1 VIDPAL
7 LRGLEAEPPLQCVPR
22 REPGNELIIFFFLHH
37 LFIQNMCGITGFWN
51 PQRNNERELRS
62 MLDRM
67 LDVLDHRGPDERG
80 SRLFVESGL
89 ALGHTRLSIIGL
101 NCGHQPI
108 ETDDGDYAVTVNGEL
123 YGYKRIRTQLAC
135 ENLVS
140 NGKSDSA
147 ITLPLYLKHGLA
159 MVEHLRGEFAI
170 VLYDHRE
177 QRLILIRDRFGIKPL
192 YYAVGEQGLVWGSEV
207 KSILEH
213 PDVPAKLCPKAAL
226 HQMMQVM
233 VPGTTA
239 FENVDALQPGHMLI
253 ASLKG
258 GRLEIETKRW
268 WDFTFPDSHETNPDP
283 AEYVQGVQ
291 DRLIDAV
298 ATRLEADV
306 PVGCYLSGG
315 IDSCSIIGLATTLM
329 QSPVKAF
336 TIAFDSDEYDESNI
350 AKLMAD
356 RTGAEQEVLRLT
368 EKELYG
374 PAFER
379 ATWHAE
385 RTFYN
390 TLAVA
395 KWHMSRRVRA
405 CNYKAVIT
413 GEGSDEL
420 FGGYPFFKR
429 DWLGRDGEEGGIF
442 AGAILAEED
451 QNHDAWQDLCGFT
464 PSWLQPWMLV
474 LQRCRPIL
482 SGNLKDLL
490 AQYDPVAEIASA
502 IDPDA
507 VRGRHRLDVSQYTWS
522 KTMLEGQILTWG
534 GDRMDMANSM
544 EARPAF
550 LDHHLA
556 EYATT
561 IPPEVRIRN
570 GVEKWVLR
578 EAMVHVLPRELYERK
593 KFAFMAPPA
602 HTDPVKQAAV
612 QEMIDHWLTRTR
624 VNMLG
629 FFDYDALTRFLD
641 DAWKETDG
649 TIARRNDII
658 MNHALQL
665 HMLHGQY
672 VEGQP
677 LPAVD

>member
-1 VIDPAL
+1 
-7 LRGLEAEPPLQCVPR
+7 
-22 REPGNELIIFFFLHH
+22 
-37 LFIQNMCGITGFWN
+37 MCGIAGFWN
-51 PQRNNERELRS
+51 PSRTNEREIRFA
-62 MLDRM
+62 LDPM

-80 SRLFVESGL
+80 SRLYVPEGL

-101 NCGHQPI
+101 DHGHQPI
-108 ETDDGDYAVTVNGEL
+108 ESQRDGGYALTVNGEL
-123 YGYKRIRTQLAC
+123 YDYKRIRTRLAC
-135 ENLVS
+135 EKLDS
-140 NGKSDSA
+140 SGKSDSA
-147 ITLPLYLKHGLA
+147 IALPLYQRYGLSF
-159 MVEHLRGEFAI
+159 VDHLRGEFAI
-170 VLYDHRE
+170 VLYDAARR
-177 QRLILIRDRFGIKPL
+177 RLILVRDRFGIKPL
-192 YYAVGEQGLVWGSEV
+192 YYATSPAGIAWGSEV
-207 KSILEH
+207 KAILEH
-213 PDVPAKLCPKAAL
+213 PDVTPQLCPRAAL

-233 VPGTTA
+233 VPGSTA
-239 FENVDALQPGHMLI
+239 FAGVQALLPGHMLI
-253 ASLKG
+253 VENHHG
-258 GRLEIETKRW
+258 QLEFNTQRW
-268 WDFTFPDSHETNPDP
+268 WDLEFPDAHDSGDSPQR
-283 AEYVQGVQ
+283 YVQGVQ
-291 DRLIDAV
+291 DRLVDAV

-315 IDSCSIIGLATTLM
+315 IDSCSILGLATTLQ

-336 TIAFDSDEYDESNI
+336 TIAFDSDEYDESHI
-350 AKLMAD
+350 ARLMAE
-356 RTGAEQEVLRLT
+356 RTGAEQELLHLT

-405 CNYKAVIT
+405 CNYKAVVT

-429 DWLGRDGEEGGIF
+429 DWLGRDEEGGVF

-451 QNHDAWQDLCGFT
+451 LQHPAWQELCGFT
-464 PSWLQPWMLV
+464 PSWIQPWMMTLARV
-474 LQRCRPIL
+474 QPLLNSHMQ
-482 SGNLKDLL
+482 DLL
-490 AQYDPVAEIASA
+490 SQYDPVAEVAGA
-502 IDPDA
+502 LDA
-507 VRGRHRLDVSQYTWS
+507 KQITGRHRLDISQYTWS

-550 LDHHLA
+550 LDHHVA
-556 EYATT
+556 EYATH
-561 IPPEVRIRN
+561 IPPDVRIRN

-578 EAMVHVLPRELYERK
+578 EAMVNVLPRELYERK

-602 HTDPVKQAAV
+602 HTDPVKRQAV
-612 QEMIDHWLTRTR
+612 QEMIDHWLTERR
-624 VNMLG
+624 VLDVG
-629 FFDYDALTRFLD
+629 FFDYQRLRDFIQQ
-641 DAWKETDG
+641 AWQETDG
-649 TIARRNDII
+649 TLARRNDII
-658 MNHALQL
+658 INHTLQL

-672 VEGQP
+672 VEGIP

>member
-1 VIDPAL
+1 
-7 LRGLEAEPPLQCVPR
+7 
-22 REPGNELIIFFFLHH
+22 
-37 LFIQNMCGITGFWN
+37 MCGITGFWN
-51 PQRNNERELRS
+51 PSRTNEREIRFA
-62 MLDRM
+62 LDQM

-80 SRLFVESGL
+80 SRIYQEQGV

-101 NCGHQPI
+101 GSGHQPI
-108 ETDDGDYAVTVNGEL
+108 ESADGDYAVTVNGEL
-123 YGYKRIRTQLAC
+123 YNYKRIRTELAC
-135 ENLVS
+135 QAMECS
-140 NGKSDSA
+140 GKSDSA
-147 ITLPLYLKHGLA
+147 ITLPLYLRDGLSF
-159 MVEHLRGEFAI
+159 VEKLRGEFAI
-170 VLYDHRE
+170 VLYDH
-177 QRLILIRDRFGIKPL
+177 QKKRLVLIRDRFGIKPL
-192 YYAVGEQGLVWGSEV
+192 YYAVQNGGIVWGSEV
-207 KSILEH
+207 KSILRH
-213 PDVPAKLCPKAAL
+213 PDVTAKLCPKAAL

-233 VPGTTA
+233 VPGSTS
-239 FENVDALQPGHMLI
+239 FEGVQALQPGHMLV
-253 ASLKG
+253 AELSG
-258 GRLEIETKRW
+258 GKLDVSTHRW
-268 WDFTFPDSHETNPDP
+268 WDFVFPENHEKNPDP
-283 AEYVQGVQ
+283 EEYVQGVQ

-315 IDSCSIIGLATTLM
+315 IDSCSILGLATTLQ
-329 QSPVKAF
+329 QSPIKAF
-336 TIAFDSDEYDESNI
+336 TIAFDSDEYDESSI
-350 AKLMAD
+350 AKLMAE
-356 RTGAEQEVLRLT
+356 RTDAEQELLLLT

-429 DWLGRDGEEGGIF
+429 DWLGPDKESGIF
-442 AGAILAEED
+442 SGAILAEQEMKH
-451 QNHDAWQDLCGFT
+451 QAWEDLCGFT
-464 PSWLQPWMLV
+464 PSWMQPWMLV
-474 LQRCRPIL
+474 LERIRPLL
-482 SGNLKDLL
+482 SDSMLDLL
-490 AQYDPVAEIASA
+490 NEYDPVAAVAEA
-502 IDPDA
+502 IDPA
-507 VRGRHRLDVSQYTWS
+507 QVRGRHRLDISQYTWS

-561 IPPEVRIRN
+561 IPPEVRIRG

-578 EAMVHVLPRELYERK
+578 EAMVNVLPRELYERK

-602 HTDPVKQAAV
+602 HTDPVKRNAV
-612 QEMIDHWLTRTR
+612 QEMLDHWLTPGRI
-624 VNMLG
+624 NELG
-629 FFDYDALTRFLD
+629 FIDAEKFSPFVES
-641 DAWKETDG
+641 AWNETDG
-649 TIARRNDII
+649 ILARRNDIV
-658 MNHALQL
+658 MNHFLQL
-665 HMLHGQY
+665 HMLQGQY
-672 VEGQP
+672 VEGRS
-677 LPAVD
+677 LPTVD

>member
-1 VIDPAL
+1 
-7 LRGLEAEPPLQCVPR
+7 
-22 REPGNELIIFFFLHH
+22 
-37 LFIQNMCGITGFWN
+37 MCGITGFWN
-51 PQRNNERELRS
+51 PSRTNERDMRFA
-62 MLDRM
+62 LDPM

-80 SRLFVESGL
+80 SRFFAEQGV

-101 NCGHQPI
+101 DCGHQPI

-123 YGYKRIRTQLAC
+123 YGYKTIRAQLAC
-135 ENLVS
+135 QKYLS

-147 ITLPLYLKHGLA
+147 IALPLYLRDGIGF
-159 MVEHLRGEFAI
+159 VEQLRGEFAI
-170 VLYDHRE
+170 VLFDRRE
-177 QRLILIRDRFGIKPL
+177 QRLILIRDRFGVKPL
-192 YYAVGEQGLVWGSEV
+192 YFHASDSGLVWGSEV
-207 KSILEH
+207 KAILKH
-213 PDVPAKLCPKAAL
+213 PDVKPRLCPKAAV

-233 VPGTTA
+233 VPGSTA
-239 FENVDALQPGHMLI
+239 FENVHAIQPGHMLI
-253 ASLKG
+253 ANLRG
-258 GRLEIETKRW
+258 DRLDIQTKRW
-268 WDFTFPDSHETNPDP
+268 WDLEFPDSHESGVDP

-315 IDSCSIIGLATTLM
+315 IDSCSILGLATNLQ
-329 QSPVKAF
+329 QSPIKAF
-336 TIAFDSDEYDESNI
+336 TIAFDSDAYDESDI
-350 AKLMAD
+350 AGRMAES
-356 RTGAEQEVLRLT
+356 TGAEQELLRLT

-429 DWLGRDGEEGGIF
+429 DWLGPDDAGGIF
-442 AGAILAEED
+442 AGAILAEQE
-451 QNHDAWQDLCGFT
+451 QSHPAWQDLCGFT
-464 PSWLQPWMLV
+464 PSWIQPWMMV
-474 LQRCRPIL
+474 LERVKP
-482 SGNLKDLL
+482 LL
-490 AQYDPVAEIASA
+490 HSSVIDMLEAYDPVAEVADA
-502 IDPDA
+502 IDPA
-507 VRGRHRLDVSQYTWS
+507 MVRGRHRLDISQYTWS

-556 EYATT
+556 DYAVT
-561 IPPEVRIRN
+561 IPPDVRIRD

-578 EAMVHVLPRELYERK
+578 EAMVNVLPRELYERK

-602 HTDPVKQAAV
+602 HTDPVKRAAV
-612 QEMIDHWLTRTR
+612 QEMIDHWLTRDR
-624 VNMLG
+624 IAAVGL
-629 FFDYDALTRFLD
+629 FDQDRLTKFLAN
-641 DAWKETDG
+641 AWNETDG
-649 TIARRNDII
+649 TLARRNDILI
-658 MNHALQL
+658 NHTLQI

-672 VEGQP
+672 IEGLP

>member
-1 VIDPAL
+1 
-7 LRGLEAEPPLQCVPR
+7 
-22 REPGNELIIFFFLHH
+22 
-37 LFIQNMCGITGFWN
+37 MCGITGFWN
-51 PQRNNERELRS
+51 PAKTSERELRFT
-62 MLDRM
+62 LDAM

-80 SRLFVESGL
+80 SRLFVDQGL

-101 NCGHQPI
+101 DHGHQPI
-108 ETDDGDYAVTVNGEL
+108 ESADGRLVVTVNGEL

-135 ENLVS
+135 HQLTTER
-140 NGKSDSA
+140 KSDSA
-147 ITLPLYLKHGLA
+147 ITLPMYQRDDLDFVHD
-159 MVEHLRGEFAI
+159 LRGEFAI
-170 VLYDHRE
+170 VLYDHARK
-177 QRLILIRDRFGIKPL
+177 RLVLIRDRFGIKPL
-192 YYAVGEQGLVWGSEV
+192 YYAINDQGIVWGSEV
-207 KSILEH
+207 KSILKH
-213 PDVPAKLCPKAAL
+213 PSVEPQLCPRAAL
-226 HQMMQVM
+226 HQLMQVM

-239 FENVDALQPGHMLI
+239 FLGVRALLPGHMLI
-253 ASLKG
+253 VELRDGSLH
-258 GRLEIETKRW
+258 TTSKRY
-268 WDFTFPDSHETNPDP
+268 WDFLFPESHDQNPDP
-283 AEYVQGVQ
+283 DEYVRGVEE
-291 DRLIDAV
+291 RLVDAV
-298 ATRLEADV
+298 ATRLEAAV

-315 IDSCSIIGLATTLM
+315 IDSCSILGLATTLQ

-350 AKLMAD
+350 AALMAK
-356 RTGAEQEVLRLT
+356 RTGAEQELLQLT

-405 CNYKAVIT
+405 CNYKAVVT

-420 FGGYPFFKR
+420 FGGYPFFRR
-429 DWLGRDGEEGGIF
+429 DWHGRDDEGGIF

-451 QNHDAWQDLCGFT
+451 LRHPAWEDLCGFT
-464 PSWLQPWMLV
+464 PSWIQPWMLTLEHVKPV
-474 LQRCRPIL
+474 LSAELR
-482 SGNLKDLL
+482 DLL
-490 AQYDPVAEIASA
+490 QQYDPVAEVAAA
-502 IDPDA
+502 IDPDQI
-507 VRGRHRLDVSQYTWS
+507 RGRHRLDISQYTWS

-556 EYATT
+556 EYAVT
-561 IPPEVRIRN
+561 IPPEIRIRD

-578 EAMVHVLPRELYERK
+578 EAMVNVLPRELYERK

-602 HTDPVKQAAV
+602 HTDPVKRAAV
-612 QEMIDHWLTRTR
+612 QEMIDHWLTADR
-624 VNMLG
+624 VGQLG
-629 FFDYDALTRFLD
+629 FLDPQAILQFVD
-641 DAWKETDG
+641 DAWRETGG
-649 TIARRNDII
+649 TRARRNDIVI
-658 MNHALQL
+658 NHALQL

-672 VEGQP
+672 AEGVP
-677 LPAVD
+677 LPVVD

>member
-1 VIDPAL
+1 
-7 LRGLEAEPPLQCVPR
+7 
-22 REPGNELIIFFFLHH
+22 
-37 LFIQNMCGITGFWN
+37 MCGIAGFWN
-51 PQRNNERELRS
+51 PKRTNERDLRS
-62 MLDRM
+62 VLDPM

-80 SRLFVESGL
+80 SHISVDRGL
-89 ALGHTRLSIIGL
+89 AIGHTRLSIVGL
-101 NCGHQPI
+101 DCGHQPI
-108 ETDDGDYAVTVNGEL
+108 ASSDRAIVGTVNGEL
-123 YGYKRIRTQLAC
+123 YGYKKIRASLAC
-135 ENLVS
+135 ES
-140 NGKSDSA
+140 RSCDGKSDSA
-147 ITLPLYLKHGLA
+147 IAIPLYEKYGLDF
-159 MVEHLRGEFAI
+159 VHHLRGEFAV
-170 VLYDHRE
+170 VLFDGKRN
-177 QRLILIRDRFGIKPL
+177 RLILVRDRFGIKPL
-192 YYAVGEQGLVWGSEV
+192 YFAINSDGVVWGSEV
-207 KSILEH
+207 KAILRH
-213 PDVPAKLCPKAAL
+213 PDHPPRLCPKAAI

-233 VPGTTA
+233 VPGSTA
-239 FENVDALQPGHMLI
+239 FQGVQALLPGHMMVI
-253 ASLKG
+253 D
-258 GRLEIETKRW
+258 LEQNRFESKTHRY
-268 WDFTFPDSHETNPDP
+268 WDLNFPVQHETNVDP

-298 ATRLEADV
+298 AARLEADV

-315 IDSCSIIGLATTLM
+315 IDSCSILGLATHLQ

-350 AKLMAD
+350 AALMAK
-356 RTGAEQEVLRLT
+356 RTGAEQELLRLT

-420 FGGYPFFKR
+420 FGGYAFFRR
-429 DWLGRDGEEGGIF
+429 DYLGKEDRDQILS
-442 AGAILAEED
+442 GATLSEKELS
-451 QNHDAWQDLCGFT
+451 HPAWEDLCGYT
-464 PSWLQPWMLV
+464 PSWIQPWMMTLERV
-474 LQRCRPIL
+474 KPLL
-482 SGNLKDLL
+482 SQNMRDLL
-490 AQYDPVAEIASA
+490 QEYDPVAAVANA
-502 IDPDA
+502 IDPEQ
-507 VRGRHRLDVSQYTWS
+507 VRGRNRLDISQYTWS

-550 LDHHLA
+550 LDHHVA
-556 EYATT
+556 EYAVQ
-561 IPPEVRIRN
+561 IPPDVRIRD
-570 GVEKWVLR
+570 GVEKWVVR
-578 EAMVHVLPRELYERK
+578 EAMVDILPRELYERE

-602 HTDPVKQAAV
+602 HTDPVKRQAV
-612 QEMIDHWLTRTR
+612 QEMLDHWLTDQR
-624 VNMLG
+624 LA
-629 FFDYDALTRFLD
+629 DAGLLEQQSIRDFVS
-641 DAWKETDG
+641 DAWQETDS

-658 MNHALQL
+658 INHALQL

-672 VEGQP
+672 VEDLP

>member
-1 VIDPAL
+1 
-7 LRGLEAEPPLQCVPR
+7 
-22 REPGNELIIFFFLHH
+22 
-37 LFIQNMCGITGFWN
+37 MCGIAGFWN
-51 PQRNNERELRS
+51 PARTNERELRS
-62 MLDRM
+62 LLDPM
-67 LDVLDHRGPDERG
+67 LDVLDHRGPDDRG
-80 SRLFVESGL
+80 SRFYVEQGL
-89 ALGHTRLSIIGL
+89 ALGHTRLSIVGL
-101 NCGHQPI
+101 DHGHQPL
-108 ETDDGDYAVTVNGEL
+108 ETEDGDYACTVNGEL
-123 YGYKRIRTQLAC
+123 YGYKRIRTELAC
-135 ENLVS
+135 QRRKTY
-140 NGKSDSA
+140 GKSDSA
-147 ITLPLYLKHGLA
+147 IALPLYVRDGLQF
-159 MVEHLRGEFAI
+159 VEHLRGEFAI
-170 VLYDHRE
+170 VLYDHRRR
-177 QRLILIRDRFGIKPL
+177 RLVLIRDRFGIKPL
-192 YYAVGEQGLVWGSEV
+192 YFAMSSVGIAWGSEV
-207 KSILEH
+207 KSILQH
-213 PDVPAKLCPKAAL
+213 PSITPQLCPHAAL

-239 FENVDALQPGHMLI
+239 FAGVEALRPGHMLI
-253 ASLKG
+253 VEERD
-258 GRLEIETKRW
+258 GRLESNCQRW
-268 WDFTFPDSHETNPDP
+268 WDLEFPDSHDMQADP

-315 IDSCSIIGLATTLM
+315 IDSCSILGLATTLQ

-336 TIAFDSDEYDESNI
+336 TIAFDSDEYDESQI
-350 AKLMAD
+350 ARLMAQ
-356 RTGAEQEVLRLT
+356 RTGAEQELLRLT

-395 KWHMSRRVRA
+395 KWHMSRRVRE
-405 CNYKAVIT
+405 CNYKAVVT

-429 DWLGRDGEEGGIF
+429 DWLGREDEGGVF

-451 QNHDAWQDLCGFT
+451 LEHTAWQDLCGFT
-464 PSWLQPWMLV
+464 PSWIQPWMLT
-474 LQRCRPIL
+474 LQRVLPLL
-482 SGNLKDLL
+482 SNELREKL
-490 AQYDPVAEIASA
+490 ADYDPVAAVADA
-502 IDPDA
+502 IDADQI
-507 VRGRHRLDVSQYTWS
+507 RGRHRLDISQYTWS

-550 LDHHLA
+550 LDHHVA
-556 EYATT
+556 EYATR
-561 IPPEVRIRN
+561 IPPNIRIRD

-602 HTDPVKQAAV
+602 HTDPVKRAAV
-612 QEMIDHWLTRTR
+612 EEMISHWLTPER
-624 VNMLG
+624 VH
-629 FFDYDALTRFLD
+629 DAGLFEHHQLQQFLNA
-641 DAWKETDG
+641 AWRETDG
-649 TIARRNDII
+649 TLARRNDIVI
-658 MNHALQL
+658 NHALQL

-672 VEGQP
+672 VRGES

>member
-1 VIDPAL
+1 
-7 LRGLEAEPPLQCVPR
+7 
-22 REPGNELIIFFFLHH
+22 
-37 LFIQNMCGITGFWN
+37 MCGITGFWN
-51 PQRNNERELRS
+51 PHRTNERDLRFT
-62 MLDRM
+62 LDGM
-67 LDVLDHRGPDERG
+67 LDVLDHRGPDDRG
-80 SRLFVESGL
+80 SRFYADKGL
-89 ALGHTRLSIIGL
+89 ALGHTRLSIVGL
-101 NCGHQPI
+101 DHGHQPI
-108 ETDDGDYAVTVNGEL
+108 ASKAGDYAVTVNGEL

-135 ENLVS
+135 ESLECD
-140 NGKSDSA
+140 GKSDSA
-147 ITLPLYLKHGLA
+147 ISLPLYLKHGLKF
-159 MVEHLRGEFAI
+159 VDHLRGEFAI
-170 VLYDHRE
+170 VLYDQKE
-177 QRLILIRDRFGIKPL
+177 NRLILVRDRFGVKPL
-192 YYAVGEQGLVWGSEV
+192 YYAVNERGVVWGSEV
-207 KSILEH
+207 KSILKH
-213 PDVPAKLCPKAAL
+213 PDVPVKLCPQAAV

-233 VPGTTA
+233 VPGSTA
-239 FENVDALQPGHMLI
+239 FEGVQALQPGHMLI
-253 ASLKG
+253 VQMQS
-258 GRLEIETKRW
+258 GRLETRTQRW
-268 WDFTFPDSHETNPDP
+268 WDFTFPTSHESHPDP

-315 IDSCSIIGLATTLM
+315 IDSCSILGLATTLQ
-329 QSPVKAF
+329 QSPIKAF
-336 TIAFDSDEYDESNI
+336 TIAFDSDAYDESSI
-350 AKLMAD
+350 AKRMAE
-356 RTGAEQEVLRLT
+356 RTGAEQELLRLT

-429 DWLGRDGEEGGIF
+429 DWLGREGEGGIF

-451 QNHDAWQDLCGFT
+451 LHHDAWQDLCGFT
-464 PSWLQPWMLV
+464 PSWMQPWMLV
-474 LQRCRPIL
+474 LDRVKPLWSDSIRDMLQT
-482 SGNLKDLL
+482 
-490 AQYDPVAEIASA
+490 YDPVAEVAAA
-502 IDPDA
+502 IDSEQ
-507 VRGRHRLDVSQYTWS
+507 VRGRHALDVSQYTWS

-561 IPPEVRIRN
+561 IPPEIRIRN

-578 EAMVHVLPRELYERK
+578 EAMVNVLPRELYERE

-602 HTDPVKQAAV
+602 HTDPVKRNAV
-612 QEMIDHWLTRTR
+612 QEMIDHWITPER
-624 VNMLG
+624 VQAVGLFNYESVTK
-629 FFDYDALTRFLD
+629 FIA
-641 DAWKETDG
+641 DAWQEQDT
-649 TIARRNDII
+649 TLARRNDII
-658 MNHALQL
+658 INHTLQL

-672 VEGQP
+672 VEEMP

>member
-1 VIDPAL
+1 
-7 LRGLEAEPPLQCVPR
+7 
-22 REPGNELIIFFFLHH
+22 
-37 LFIQNMCGITGFWN
+37 MCGITGFWN
-51 PQRNNERELRS
+51 PSRTNERELRFT
-62 MLDRM
+62 LDSM
-67 LDVLDHRGPDERG
+67 LDVLDHRGPDDRG
-80 SRLFVESGL
+80 SRFYVDTGV
-89 ALGHTRLSIIGL
+89 ALGHTRLSIVGL
-101 NCGHQPI
+101 DHGHQPI
-108 ETDDGDYAVTVNGEL
+108 ESKEGDYAVTVNGEL

-135 ENLVS
+135 QQLDTS
-140 NGKSDSA
+140 GKSDSA
-147 ITLPLYLKHGLA
+147 IALPLYLRDGLSF
-159 MVEHLRGEFAI
+159 VHRLRGEFAI
-170 VLYDHRE
+170 VLYDDRKK
-177 QRLILIRDRFGIKPL
+177 QLILIRDRFGIKPL
-192 YYAVGEQGLVWGSEV
+192 YYSANDNGIVYGSEV
-207 KSILEH
+207 KSILQH
-213 PDVPAKLCPKAAL
+213 PDIEPKLCPKAAL

-233 VPGTTA
+233 VPGSTA
-239 FENVDALQPGHMLI
+239 FEGVYALKPGHMLI
-253 ASLKG
+253 ASLRN
-258 GRLEIETKRW
+258 GRIETETQRW
-268 WDFTFPDSHETNPDP
+268 WDFTFPTSHDPNPDP

-315 IDSCSIIGLATTLM
+315 IDSCSILGLATTLQ

-336 TIAFDSDEYDESNI
+336 TIAFDNAEYDESHI
-350 AKLMAD
+350 AKLMAE
-356 RTGAEQEVLRLT
+356 RTGAEQELLLLT

-429 DWLGRDGEEGGIF
+429 DWLGREGEGGLF
-442 AGAILAEED
+442 AGAILSEED
-451 QNHDAWQDLCGFT
+451 LQHPAWQDLCGFT
-464 PSWLQPWMLV
+464 PSWIQPWMMTLERV
-474 LQRCRPIL
+474 RPLL
-482 SGNLKDLL
+482 SAEMQDLL
-490 AQYDPVAEIASA
+490 RDYDPVAEVAAA
-502 IDPDA
+502 IDPDQ
-507 VRGRHRLDVSQYTWS
+507 VRGRHRLDISQYTWS

-556 EYATT
+556 EYAVT
-561 IPPEVRIRN
+561 IPPEVRIRD

-578 EAMVHVLPRELYERK
+578 EAMVNVLPRELYERE

-602 HTDPVKQAAV
+602 HTDPVKRNAV
-612 QEMIDHWLTRTR
+612 QEMVDHWLTETR
-624 VNMLG
+624 VQEVG
-629 FFDYDALTRFLD
+629 FFDREVLTKFID
-641 DAWKETDG
+641 DAWEETDG
-649 TIARRNDII
+649 TVARRNDIVI
-658 MNHALQL
+658 NHTLQL

-672 VEGQP
+672 VEDLP

>member
-1 VIDPAL
+1 
-7 LRGLEAEPPLQCVPR
+7 
-22 REPGNELIIFFFLHH
+22 
-37 LFIQNMCGITGFWN
+37 MCGITGFWK
-51 PQRNNERELRS
+51 PSQTNERQMRFA
-62 MLDRM
+62 LDQM

-80 SRLFVESGL
+80 SKLIPEQGL
-89 ALGHTRLSIIGL
+89 AMGHTRLSIIGL
-101 NCGHQPI
+101 DHGHQPI
-108 ETDDGDYAVTVNGEL
+108 ETTDGDYAVTVNGEL
-123 YGYKRIRTQLAC
+123 YGYKRFRAQLAC
-135 ENLVS
+135 ES
-140 NGKSDSA
+140 MQCSGKSDSS
-147 ITLPLYLKHGLA
+147 ITLPLYLKHGLSF
-159 MVEHLRGEFAI
+159 VDQLRGEFAV

-177 QRLILIRDRFGIKPL
+177 KQLVLVRDRFGIKPL
-192 YYAVGEQGLVWGSEV
+192 YYALDDSGIIWGSEV
-207 KSILEH
+207 KSILRH
-213 PDVPAKLCPKAAL
+213 HDITPKLCPKAAL

-233 VPGTTA
+233 VPGSTS
-239 FENVDALQPGHMLI
+239 FEGVSALKPGHMLVV
-253 ASLKG
+253 KQVN
-258 GRLEIETKRW
+258 GRLQAETKRW
-268 WDFTFPDSHETNPDP
+268 WDLEFPTSHDPNPDP

-315 IDSCSIIGLATTLM
+315 IDSCSILGLATALQ

-350 AKLMAD
+350 AKLMAE
-356 RTGAEQEVLRLT
+356 RTGAEQELLRLT

-405 CNYKAVIT
+405 CNYKAVVT

-429 DWLGRDGEEGGIF
+429 DWLGRDDEGGIF

-451 QNHDAWQDLCGFT
+451 LKHPDWQDICGFT
-464 PSWLQPWMLV
+464 PSWIQPWMLT
-474 LQRCRPIL
+474 
-482 SGNLKDLL
+482 LKRVTPLLTEQMRDLL
-490 AQYDPVAEIASA
+490 RDYDPVAAVANA
-502 IDPDA
+502 IDPDQ

-550 LDHHLA
+550 LDHHVA
-556 EYATT
+556 EYAVT
-561 IPPEVRIRN
+561 IPPEVRIRD
-570 GVEKWVLR
+570 GIEKWVLR
-578 EAMVHVLPRELYERK
+578 EAMVNVLPRELYERK

-602 HTDPVKQAAV
+602 HTDPVKRNAV
-612 QEMIDHWLTRTR
+612 QEMIDHWLTPER
-624 VNMLG
+624 MGQLG
-629 FFDYDALTRFLD
+629 IIDHDKFSSFVE
-641 DAWKETDG
+641 DAWQETDG
-649 TIARRNDII
+649 TIARRNDIV
-658 MNHALQL
+658 MNHTLQL
-665 HMLHGQY
+665 HMLQGQY
-672 VEGQP
+672 VEGMP
-677 LPAVD
+677 LPTVD

>member
-1 VIDPAL
+1 
-7 LRGLEAEPPLQCVPR
+7 
-22 REPGNELIIFFFLHH
+22 
-37 LFIQNMCGITGFWN
+37 MCGITGFWN
-51 PQRNNERELRS
+51 PHQTNEREIRFK
-62 MLDRM
+62 LDRM

-80 SRLFVESGL
+80 SRLYQNEGL

-101 NCGHQPI
+101 DCGHQPI
-108 ETDDGDYAVTVNGEL
+108 ESKDGDYAVTVNGEL

-135 ENLVS
+135 RSLDCS
-140 NGKSDSA
+140 GKSDSA
-147 ITLPLYLKHGLA
+147 ITLPMYLEDGPA
-159 MVEHLRGEFAI
+159 FVEKLRGEFAI
-170 VLYDHRE
+170 VLYDNARK
-177 QRLILIRDRFGIKPL
+177 RLLLIRDRFGIKPL
-192 YYAVGEQGLVWGSEV
+192 YYATNENGIVWGSEV
-207 KSILEH
+207 KSILQH
-213 PDVPAKLCPKAAL
+213 PDVHRKLCPKAAI

-233 VPGTTA
+233 VPGSTS
-239 FENVDALQPGHMLI
+239 FEGVNALQPGHMLVVE
-253 ASLKG
+253 KTNG
-258 GRLEIETKRW
+258 GLTYQTHRW
-268 WDFTFPDSHETNPDP
+268 WDFVFPDSHETGADP
-283 AEYVQGVQ
+283 EPYVQGVQ

-315 IDSCSIIGLATTLM
+315 IDSCSILGLATTLQ

-350 AKLMAD
+350 AALMAK
-356 RTGAEQEVLRLT
+356 RTGAEQELLRLT

-429 DWLGRDGEEGGIF
+429 DWLGPDNEAGIF
-442 AGAILAEED
+442 AGAILAESE
-451 QNHDAWQDLCGFT
+451 QTHPAWQDLCGFT
-464 PSWLQPWMLV
+464 PSWIQPWMLV
-474 LQRCRPIL
+474 LERVKPLL
-482 SGNLKDLL
+482 SGELADLL
-490 AQYDPVAEIASA
+490 ATYDPIEAVAAA
-502 IDPDA
+502 IDPA
-507 VRGRHRLDVSQYTWS
+507 QVRGRHRLDISQYTWS

-550 LDHHLA
+550 LDHHVA

-561 IPPEVRIRN
+561 IPPDIRIRN
-570 GVEKWVLR
+570 GIEKWVLR
-578 EAMVHVLPRELYERK
+578 EAMVNVLPRELYERK

-602 HTDPVKQAAV
+602 HTDPVKRAAV
-612 QEMIDHWLTRTR
+612 QEMIDHWLTADR
-624 VNMLG
+624 VR
-629 FFDYDALTRFLD
+629 DAGLLD
-641 DAWKETDG
+641 QKSLSTFIDQAWNETDG
-649 TIARRNDII
+649 TLARRNDII

>member
-1 VIDPAL
+1 
-7 LRGLEAEPPLQCVPR
+7 
-22 REPGNELIIFFFLHH
+22 
-37 LFIQNMCGITGFWN
+37 MCGITGFWN
-51 PQRNNERELRS
+51 PSRTNERDLRFA
-62 MLDRM
+62 LDPM

-80 SRLFVESGL
+80 SRFFRELGV

-101 NCGHQPI
+101 DCGHQPI

-123 YGYKRIRTQLAC
+123 YGYKKIRTELAC
-135 ENLVS
+135 EQYTC

-159 MVEHLRGEFAI
+159 FVEKLRGEFAV
-170 VLYDHRE
+170 VLFDQRE
-177 QRLILIRDRFGIKPL
+177 QRLILIRDRFGVKPL
-192 YYAVGEQGLVWGSEV
+192 YYHVGDSGLVWGSEV
-207 KSILEH
+207 KSILKH
-213 PDVPAKLCPKAAL
+213 PDVTPRLCPKAAV

-233 VPGTTA
+233 VPGSTS
-239 FENVDALQPGHMLI
+239 FEGVEALKPGHMLI
-253 ASLKG
+253 ANLRG
-258 GRLEIETKRW
+258 DRLEVETKRW
-268 WDFTFPDSHETNPDP
+268 WDFEFPDSHEEGVDP
-283 AEYVQGVQ
+283 TEYVQGVQ
-291 DRLIDAV
+291 ERLIDAV

-315 IDSCSIIGLATTLM
+315 IDSCSILGLATNLQ
-329 QSPVKAF
+329 QSPIKAF

-350 AKLMAD
+350 ARRMAES
-356 RTGAEQEVLRLT
+356 TGAEQELLRLT

-420 FGGYPFFKR
+420 FGGYPFFQR
-429 DWLGRDGEEGGIF
+429 DWLGRDSEGGIF

-451 QNHDAWQDLCGFT
+451 QTHNAWQDLCGFT
-464 PSWLQPWMLV
+464 PSWIQPWMMV
-474 LQRCRPIL
+474 LERVKPLFSSSVQ
-482 SGNLKDLL
+482 DLL
-490 AQYDPVAEIASA
+490 ADYDPVAEVAGA
-502 IDPDA
+502 IDPDM
-507 VRGRHRLDVSQYTWS
+507 VRGRHRLDISQYTWS

-550 LDHHLA
+550 LDHHVA

-561 IPPEVRIRN
+561 IPPDVRIRD

-578 EAMVHVLPRELYERK
+578 EAMVNVLPRELYERK

-602 HTDPVKQAAV
+602 HTDPVKKAAV
-612 QEMIDHWLTRTR
+612 QEMINHWLTPER
-624 VNMLG
+624 VAAVGL
-629 FFDYDALTRFLD
+629 FDYGRLSQFLT
-641 DAWKETDG
+641 DAWNETDG
-649 TIARRNDII
+649 TLARRNDIV

-672 VEGQP
+672 VEGLP

>member
-1 VIDPAL
+1 
-7 LRGLEAEPPLQCVPR
+7 
-22 REPGNELIIFFFLHH
+22 
-37 LFIQNMCGITGFWN
+37 MCGIAGFWN
-51 PQRNNERELRS
+51 PSRINERELRFA
-62 MLDRM
+62 LDPM
-67 LDVLDHRGPDERG
+67 LDVLDHRGPDDRG
-80 SRLFVESGL
+80 SRFYVEQGL

-101 NCGHQPI
+101 DHGHQPI
-108 ETDDGDYAVTVNGEL
+108 ETSDGDYAVTVNGEL
-123 YGYKRIRTQLAC
+123 YDYKRIRTQLAC
-135 ENLVS
+135 AQLES

-147 ITLPLYLKHGLA
+147 ITLPLYLRHGLSF
-159 MVEHLRGEFAI
+159 VDHLRGEFAI
-170 VLYDHRE
+170 VLYDHRQ
-177 QRLILIRDRFGIKPL
+177 QRLLLIRDRFGVKPL
-192 YYAVGEQGLVWGSEV
+192 YYSVNAGGIAWGSEV
-207 KSILEH
+207 KAILQH
-213 PDVPAKLCPKAAL
+213 PDIAPKLCPKAAL

-233 VPGTTA
+233 VPGSTA
-239 FENVDALQPGHMLI
+239 FEGVEALQPGHMLI
-253 ASLKG
+253 VEMRD
-258 GRLEIETKRW
+258 GRLQTRTQRW
-268 WDFTFPDSHETNPDP
+268 WDLTFPEGHAANLDP
-283 AEYVQGVQ
+283 AEFVQGVQ

-315 IDSCSIIGLATTLM
+315 IDSCSILALATSLQ

-336 TIAFDSDEYDESNI
+336 TIAFDNAEYDESHI
-350 AKLMAD
+350 ARLMAE
-356 RTGAEQEVLRLT
+356 RTGAEQELLKLT

-405 CNYKAVIT
+405 CNYKAVVT

-420 FGGYPFFKR
+420 FAGYPFFKR
-429 DWLGRDGEEGGIF
+429 DWLGREDEGGVF

-451 QNHDAWQDLCGFT
+451 QRHSAWQELCGFT
-464 PSWLQPWMLV
+464 PSWIQPWMLMLHRV
-474 LQRCRPIL
+474 RPL
-482 SGNLKDLL
+482 LADSMQDLL
-490 AQYDPVAEIASA
+490 AGYDPVAAVAGA
-502 IDPDA
+502 IDPA
-507 VRGRHRLDVSQYTWS
+507 QIRGRHRLDISQYTWC

-550 LDHHLA
+550 LDHHVA

-561 IPPEVRIRN
+561 IPPEIRIRD

-578 EAMVHVLPRELYERK
+578 EAMVNVLPRELYERK

-602 HTDPVKQAAV
+602 HTDPIKRAAV
-612 QEMIDHWLTRTR
+612 QEMIDHWLTERR
-624 VNMLG
+624 VRELG
-629 FFDYDALTRFLD
+629 FFDHAVLTKFID
-641 DAWKETDG
+641 QAWQEKDSTL
-649 TIARRNDII
+649 ARRNDIVL
-658 MNHALQL
+658 NHTLQL

-672 VEGQP
+672 VEGLS

>member
-1 VIDPAL
+1 
-7 LRGLEAEPPLQCVPR
+7 
-22 REPGNELIIFFFLHH
+22 
-37 LFIQNMCGITGFWN
+37 MCGITGFWN
-51 PQRNNERELRS
+51 PQRNSERDLRS
-62 MLDRM
+62 TLDRM

-80 SRLFVESGL
+80 SRLFIDQGL

-101 NCGHQPI
+101 DCGHQPI
-108 ETDDGDYAVTVNGEL
+108 STDDGDYAVTVNGEL
-123 YGYKRIRTQLAC
+123 YNYKRIRTQLAC
-135 ENLVS
+135 ESLEC
-140 NGKSDSA
+140 NGKSDSSIA
-147 ITLPLYLKHGLA
+147 LPLYLKYGLA

-192 YYAVGEQGLVWGSEV
+192 YYAAGDNGLVWGSEV
-207 KSILEH
+207 KSILQH
-213 PDVPAKLCPKAAL
+213 PDVPAKLCPKAAV

-233 VPGTTA
+233 VPGSTA
-239 FENVDALQPGHMLI
+239 FEGVDALQPGHMLV
-253 ASLKG
+253 AQLRD
-258 GRLEIETKRW
+258 GRLEIDTQRW
-268 WDFTFPDSHETNPDP
+268 WDFTFPESHDPNPDP

-315 IDSCSIIGLATTLM
+315 IDSCSILGLATTLM
-329 QSPVKAF
+329 QSSVKAF

-350 AKLMAD
+350 AKRMAE
-356 RTGAEQEVLRLT
+356 RTGAEQELLRLT

-405 CNYKAVIT
+405 CNYKAVVT

-429 DWLGRDGEEGGIF
+429 DWLGREGEEAGVF

-451 QNHDAWQDLCGFT
+451 QKHAAWQDLCGFT

-474 LQRCRPIL
+474 LQRCSPLL
-482 SGNLKDLL
+482 SSDLKDLL
-490 AQYDPVAEIASA
+490 NEYDPIAEIADA
-502 IDPDA
+502 IDPAA
-507 VRGRHRLDVSQYTWS
+507 VRGRHRLDISQYTWS

-561 IPPEVRIRN
+561 IPPEVRIRD

-578 EAMVHVLPRELYERK
+578 EAMVNVLPRELYERK

-602 HTDPVKQAAV
+602 HTDPVKRAAV
-612 QEMIDHWLTRTR
+612 QEMIDHWLTPER
-624 VNMLG
+624 VAEVG
-629 FFDYDALTRFLD
+629 FFDHSAVERFIH
-641 DAWKETDG
+641 DAWRETDG
-649 TIARRNDII
+649 TIARRNDILI
-658 MNHALQL
+658 NHMLQL

>member
-1 VIDPAL
+1 
-7 LRGLEAEPPLQCVPR
+7 
-22 REPGNELIIFFFLHH
+22 
-37 LFIQNMCGITGFWN
+37 MCGITGFWN
-51 PQRNNERELRS
+51 PTKNNERELRFV
-62 MLDRM
+62 LDQM

-80 SRLFVESGL
+80 SRLFVDQGL

-101 NCGHQPI
+101 DHGHQPI
-108 ETDDGDYAVTVNGEL
+108 ESEDGDYAVTVNGEL
-123 YGYKRIRTQLAC
+123 YGYKNVRTRLAC
-135 ENLVS
+135 QSLS
-140 NGKSDSA
+140 CSGKSDSA
-147 ITLPLYLKHGLA
+147 ITLPMYLRDGLSF
-159 MVEHLRGEFAI
+159 VDKLRGEFAI
-170 VLYDHRE
+170 VLYDNRE
-177 QRLILIRDRFGIKPL
+177 KRLLLIRDRFGIKPL
-192 YYAVGEQGLVWGSEV
+192 YFAKTDHGVVWGSEV
-207 KSILEH
+207 KSILKHTEIA
-213 PDVPAKLCPKAAL
+213 PKLCPRAAI

-233 VPGTTA
+233 VPGSTA
-239 FENVDALQPGHMLI
+239 FQGVHAIKPGHMLI
-253 ASLKG
+253 VQLRNG
-258 GRLEIETKRW
+258 QLETTVQRY
-268 WDFTFPDSHETNPDP
+268 WDLEFPDSHDQNPDP

-315 IDSCSIIGLATTLM
+315 IDSCSILGLATTLQ

-350 AKLMAD
+350 AKLMAE
-356 RTGAEQEVLRLT
+356 RTGAEQELLRLT

-405 CNYKAVIT
+405 CNYKAVVT

-429 DWLGRDGEEGGIF
+429 DWLGREDEGGIF
-442 AGAILAEED
+442 AGAILAEQD
-451 QNHDAWQDLCGFT
+451 LQHPAWQDLCGFT
-464 PSWLQPWMLV
+464 PSWIQPWMLTLERV
-474 LQRCRPIL
+474 KPLLSDSALQ
-482 SGNLKDLL
+482 LL
-490 AQYDPVAEIASA
+490 EQYDPVAEVANA
-502 IDPDA
+502 IDPNQ
-507 VRGRHRLDVSQYTWS
+507 VRGRHRLDISQYTWS

-550 LDHHLA
+550 LDHHVA
-556 EYATT
+556 EYATS
-561 IPPEVRIRN
+561 IPPEVRIRD
-570 GVEKWVLR
+570 GIEKWVLR
-578 EAMVHVLPRELYERK
+578 EAMVNVLPKELYERK

-602 HTDPVKQAAV
+602 HTDPVKRDAI
-612 QEMIDHWLTRTR
+612 QEMIDHWLTPTR
-624 VNMLG
+624 VDQLG
-629 FFDYDALTRFLD
+629 ILNHDRLHRFIAE
-641 DAWKETDG
+641 AWQETDG
-649 TIARRNDII
+649 TIARRNDIV
-658 MNHALQL
+658 MNHSLQL

-672 VEGQP
+672 VEGLP

>member
-1 VIDPAL
+1 
-7 LRGLEAEPPLQCVPR
+7 
-22 REPGNELIIFFFLHH
+22 
-37 LFIQNMCGITGFWN
+37 MCGITGFWN
-51 PQRNNERELRS
+51 PSRTNERELRFT
-62 MLDRM
+62 LDRM

-80 SRLFVESGL
+80 SKFYLDNGV
-89 ALGHTRLSIIGL
+89 ALGHTRLSIVGL
-101 NCGHQPI
+101 SHGHQPI
-108 ETDDGDYAVTVNGEL
+108 ESAEGDYAITVNGEL
-123 YGYKRIRTQLAC
+123 YGYKRVRTQLAC
-135 ENLVS
+135 QQYDCS
-140 NGKSDSA
+140 GKSDSA
-147 ITLPLYLKHGLA
+147 IALPLYLRDGLSF
-159 MVEHLRGEFAI
+159 VDQLRGEFAI
-170 VLYDHRE
+170 VLYDDRKK
-177 QRLILIRDRFGIKPL
+177 RLILIRDRFGIKPL
-192 YYAVGEQGLVWGSEV
+192 YYSVNDNGVVWGSEV
-207 KSILEH
+207 KSILKH
-213 PDVPAKLCPKAAL
+213 PDVTPKLCPKAAL

-233 VPGTTA
+233 VPGSTA
-239 FENVDALQPGHMLI
+239 FEGVHALQPGHMLI
-253 ASLKG
+253 AEMRN
-258 GRLEIETKRW
+258 GRLETKTERW
-268 WDFTFPDSHETNPDP
+268 WDFVFPTSHDPNPDP

-315 IDSCSIIGLATTLM
+315 IDSCSILGLATTLQ

-336 TIAFDSDEYDESNI
+336 TIAFDNDEYDESNI

-356 RTGAEQEVLRLT
+356 RTGAEQELLRLT

-405 CNYKAVIT
+405 CNYKAVVT

-429 DWLGRDGEEGGIF
+429 DWLGREDEGGLF
-442 AGAILAEED
+442 AGAILSEED
-451 QNHDAWQDLCGFT
+451 MTHPAWEDLCGFT
-464 PSWLQPWMLV
+464 PSFMQPWMLV
-474 LQRCRPIL
+474 LERVRPLL
-482 SGNLKDLL
+482 SAEMQDLL
-490 AQYDPVAEIASA
+490 REYDPVAAVAAA
-502 IDPDA
+502 IDPDQ
-507 VRGRHRLDVSQYTWS
+507 VRGRHRLDISQYTWS

-578 EAMVHVLPRELYERK
+578 EAMVNVLPRELYERK

-602 HTDPVKQAAV
+602 HTDPVKRNAV
-612 QEMIDHWLTRTR
+612 QEMIDHWLTESR
-624 VNMLG
+624 VSEVG
-629 FFDYDALTRFLD
+629 FFNRDALNPFIEG
-641 DAWKETDG
+641 AWQETDG
-649 TIARRNDII
+649 TIARRNDIVI
-658 MNHALQL
+658 NHTLQL

-672 VEGQP
+672 VEDLP
-677 LPAVD
+677 LPVVD

>member
-1 VIDPAL
+1 
-7 LRGLEAEPPLQCVPR
+7 
-22 REPGNELIIFFFLHH
+22 
-37 LFIQNMCGITGFWN
+37 MCGITGFWN
-51 PQRNNERELRS
+51 PGRTNERELRFT
-62 MLDRM
+62 LDQM

-80 SRLFVESGL
+80 SKFFLDQGL

-101 NCGHQPI
+101 DHGHQPI
-108 ETDDGDYAVTVNGEL
+108 ETADGDYAVTVNGEL
-123 YGYKRIRTQLAC
+123 YGYKRERTRLAC
-135 ENLVS
+135 QSLPS
-140 NGKSDSA
+140 DGKSDSA
-147 ITLPLYLKHGLA
+147 ITLPLYLRHGLSF
-159 MVEHLRGEFAI
+159 VERLRGEFAI

-177 QRLILIRDRFGIKPL
+177 KRLILIRDRFGIKPL
-192 YYAVGEQGLVWGSEV
+192 YFAVRDDGIVWGSEV
-207 KSILEH
+207 KSILKH
-213 PDVPAKLCPKAAL
+213 PSIEPRLCPKAAI

-239 FENVDALQPGHMLI
+239 FEGVQAIQPGHMLI
-253 ASLKG
+253 VRQDG
-258 GRLEIETKRW
+258 DRLVTESRRW
-268 WDFTFPDSHETNPDP
+268 WDLEFPTSHETGADP

-315 IDSCSIIGLATTLM
+315 IDSCSILGLATTLQ

-350 AKLMAD
+350 AKLMAE
-356 RTGAEQEVLRLT
+356 RTGAEQELLRLT

-429 DWLGRDGEEGGIF
+429 DWLGREDEGGIF

-451 QNHDAWQDLCGFT
+451 QLHPAWQDLCGFT
-464 PSWLQPWMLV
+464 PSWIQPWMLTLRAARAV
-474 LQRCRPIL
+474 LSDDLI
-482 SGNLKDLL
+482 DLL
-490 AQYDPVAEIASA
+490 ETYDPIAEVAAA
-502 IDPDA
+502 IDPDQ
-507 VRGRHRLDVSQYTWS
+507 VRGRHRLDISQYTWS

-550 LDHHLA
+550 LDHHVA
-556 EYATT
+556 EYAVT
-561 IPPEVRIRN
+561 IPPDIRIRD
-570 GVEKWVLR
+570 GIEKWVLR
-578 EAMVHVLPRELYERK
+578 EAMVNVLPRELYERK

-602 HTDPVKQAAV
+602 HTDPVKRNAV
-612 QEMIDHWLTRTR
+612 QEMINHWLTPER
-624 VNMLG
+624 MGELG
-629 FFDYDALTRFLD
+629 ILSHERFDQFVDQ
-641 DAWKETDG
+641 AWRETDG
-649 TIARRNDII
+649 TIARRNDIL

-665 HMLHGQY
+665 HMLQGQY
-672 VEGQP
+672 VEGMP
-677 LPAVD
+677 LPTVD

>member
-1 VIDPAL
+1 
-7 LRGLEAEPPLQCVPR
+7 
-22 REPGNELIIFFFLHH
+22 
-37 LFIQNMCGITGFWN
+37 MCGIAGFWN
-51 PQRNNERELRS
+51 PSRTNERQLRQT
-62 MLDRM
+62 LDPM

-80 SRLFVESGL
+80 SRLFIDQGL
-89 ALGHTRLSIIGL
+89 AMGHTRLSIIGL
-101 NCGHQPI
+101 SCGHQPI
-108 ETDDGDYAVTVNGEL
+108 ETDDGDYAVTVNGEI
-123 YGYKRIRTQLAC
+123 YDYKRIRTRLAC
-135 ENLVS
+135 QSLTT

-147 ITLPLYLKHGLA
+147 ITLPMYLRDGLSF
-159 MVEHLRGEFAI
+159 VNDLRGEFAI
-170 VLYDHRE
+170 VLYDNRE
-177 QRLILIRDRFGIKPL
+177 KRLVLVRDRFGVKPL
-192 YYAVGEQGLVWGSEV
+192 YYAVNESGFVWGSEV
-207 KSILEH
+207 KAILKH
-213 PDVPAKLCPKAAL
+213 PEVTPRLCPKAAL

-239 FENVDALQPGHMLI
+239 FEGVQALKPGHLMTVALRN
-253 ASLKG
+253 
-258 GRLEIETKRW
+258 GRLETETHRW
-268 WDFTFPDSHETNPDP
+268 WDLEFPSSHDSNADP
-283 AEYVQGVQ
+283 APYVQGVQ
-291 DRLIDAV
+291 DRMIDAV

-315 IDSCSIIGLATTLM
+315 IDSCSILGLATTLQ

-336 TIAFDSDEYDESNI
+336 TIAFDNAEYDESNI
-350 AKLMAD
+350 AKRMAE
-356 RTGAEQEVLRLT
+356 RTGAEQELLLLT

-429 DWLGRDGEEGGIF
+429 DWLGREDEGGLF
-442 AGAILAEED
+442 AGAILSEED
-451 QNHDAWQDLCGFT
+451 LTHPAWQDLCGFT
-464 PSWLQPWMLV
+464 PSWIQPWMLT
-474 LQRCRPIL
+474 LQRFQPIL
-482 SGNLKDLL
+482 SGGMTDLFE
-490 AQYDPVAEIASA
+490 QYDPVGAVAGA
-502 IDPDA
+502 IDANQTRD
-507 VRGRHRLDVSQYTWS
+507 RHRLDVSQYTWC

-550 LDHHLA
+550 LDHHVA
-556 EYATT
+556 EFAVT
-561 IPPEVRIRN
+561 IPPQVRIRD
-570 GVEKWVLR
+570 GIEKWVLR
-578 EAMVHVLPRELYERK
+578 EAMVNVLPRELYQRK

-602 HTDPVKQAAV
+602 HTDPVKRAAV
-612 QEMIDHWLTRTR
+612 QEMIDHWLTPQR
-624 VNMLG
+624 VAEVG
-629 FFDYDALTRFLD
+629 FFDQTKLMTFIDA
-641 DAWKETDG
+641 AWKETDG
-649 TIARRNDII
+649 TIARRNDIVI
-658 MNHALQL
+658 NHTLQL

-672 VEGQP
+672 VEGLP

>member
-1 VIDPAL
+1 
-7 LRGLEAEPPLQCVPR
+7 
-22 REPGNELIIFFFLHH
+22 
-37 LFIQNMCGITGFWN
+37 MCGITGFWN
-51 PQRNNERELRS
+51 PAKTSERELRFT
-62 MLDRM
+62 LDAM

-80 SRLFVESGL
+80 SRLFVDQGL

-101 NCGHQPI
+101 DHGHQPI
-108 ETDDGDYAVTVNGEL
+108 ESADGRLVVTVNGEL

-135 ENLVS
+135 HQLTTER
-140 NGKSDSA
+140 KSDSA
-147 ITLPLYLKHGLA
+147 ITLPMYQRDDLDFVHD
-159 MVEHLRGEFAI
+159 LRGEFAI
-170 VLYDHRE
+170 VLYDHARK
-177 QRLILIRDRFGIKPL
+177 RLVLIRDRFGIKPL
-192 YYAVGEQGLVWGSEV
+192 YYAINDQGIVWGSEV
-207 KSILEH
+207 KSILKH
-213 PDVPAKLCPKAAL
+213 PSVEPQLCPRAAL
-226 HQMMQVM
+226 HQLMQVM

-239 FENVDALQPGHMLI
+239 FLGVRALLPGHMLI
-253 ASLKG
+253 VELRDGSLH
-258 GRLEIETKRW
+258 TTSKRY
-268 WDFTFPDSHETNPDP
+268 WDFLFPESHDQNPDP
-283 AEYVQGVQ
+283 DEYVRGVEE
-291 DRLIDAV
+291 RLVDAV

-315 IDSCSIIGLATTLM
+315 IDSCSILGLATTLQ

-350 AKLMAD
+350 AALMAK
-356 RTGAEQEVLRLT
+356 RTGAEQELLQLT

-405 CNYKAVIT
+405 CNYKAVVT

-420 FGGYPFFKR
+420 FGGYPFFRR
-429 DWLGRDGEEGGIF
+429 DWHGRDDEGGIF

-451 QNHDAWQDLCGFT
+451 LRHPAWEDLCGFT
-464 PSWLQPWMLV
+464 PSWIQPWMLTLEHVKPV
-474 LQRCRPIL
+474 LSAELR
-482 SGNLKDLL
+482 DLL
-490 AQYDPVAEIASA
+490 QQYDPVAEVAAA
-502 IDPDA
+502 IDPDQI
-507 VRGRHRLDVSQYTWS
+507 RGRHRLDISQYTWS

-556 EYATT
+556 EYAVT
-561 IPPEVRIRN
+561 IPPEIRIRD

-578 EAMVHVLPRELYERK
+578 EAMVNVLPRELYERK

-602 HTDPVKQAAV
+602 HTDPVKRAAV
-612 QEMIDHWLTRTR
+612 QEMIDHWLTADR
-624 VNMLG
+624 VGQLG
-629 FFDYDALTRFLD
+629 FLDPQAILQFVD
-641 DAWKETDG
+641 DAWRETGG
-649 TIARRNDII
+649 TRARRNDIVI
-658 MNHALQL
+658 NHALQL

-672 VEGQP
+672 AEGVP
-677 LPAVD
+677 LPVVD

>member
-1 VIDPAL
+1 
-7 LRGLEAEPPLQCVPR
+7 
-22 REPGNELIIFFFLHH
+22 
-37 LFIQNMCGITGFWN
+37 MCGITGFWN
-51 PQRNNERELRS
+51 PSRTNEREVRAT
-62 MLDRM
+62 LDRM

-80 SRLFVESGL
+80 SKLYLNEGV

-101 NCGHQPI
+101 DCGHQPI
-108 ETDDGDYAVTVNGEL
+108 EAGSGDYAVTVNGEL
-123 YGYKRIRTQLAC
+123 YDYKRIRTRLAC
-135 ENLVS
+135 QALECS
-140 NGKSDSA
+140 GKSDSA
-147 ITLPLYLKHGLA
+147 ITLPLYLRDGLEF
-159 MVEHLRGEFAI
+159 VEQLRGEFAI
-170 VLYDHRE
+170 VLYDNRKK
-177 QRLILIRDRFGIKPL
+177 RLVLVRDRFGVKPL
-192 YYAVGEQGLVWGSEV
+192 YYASGPQGLVWGSEV
-207 KSILEH
+207 KSILKH
-213 PDVPAKLCPKAAL
+213 PEVERRLCPRAAI

-233 VPGTTA
+233 VPGTTG
-239 FENVDALQPGHMLI
+239 FVGVQALKPGHMLI
-253 ASLKG
+253 ADLHD
-258 GRLEIETKRW
+258 GRLDIKTERW
-268 WDFTFPDSHETNPDP
+268 WDFEFPDAHESNPDP

-315 IDSCSIIGLATTLM
+315 IDSCSILGLATALQ

-350 AKLMAD
+350 ARLMAE
-356 RTGAEQEVLRLT
+356 RTGAEQELLRLT

-429 DWLGRDGEEGGIF
+429 DWLGADDEGGIF
-442 AGAILAEED
+442 SGAILAE
-451 QNHDAWQDLCGFT
+451 QAQQHPAWEDLCGFT
-464 PSWLQPWMLV
+464 PSWIQPWMMV
-474 LQRCRPIL
+474 LERVKPLL
-482 SGNLKDLL
+482 STAMHDLL
-490 AQYDPVAEIASA
+490 EEYDPVAAVAEA
-502 IDPDA
+502 IDPA
-507 VRGRHRLDVSQYTWS
+507 QVRGRHRLDVSQYTWS

-550 LDHHLA
+550 LDHHVA
-556 EYATT
+556 EYAAT
-561 IPPEVRIRN
+561 IPPEVRIRD
-570 GVEKWVLR
+570 GIEKWVLR
-578 EAMVHVLPRELYERK
+578 EAMVKILPKELYERK

-602 HTDPVKQAAV
+602 HTDPVKRDAL
-612 QEMIDHWLTRTR
+612 QEMMTHWLTDER
-624 VNMLG
+624 VQDVG
-629 FFDYDALTRFLD
+629 FFEPQKLTQFCKA
-641 DAWKETDG
+641 AWSESDSNV
-649 TIARRNDII
+649 ARRNDIVI
-658 MNHALQL
+658 NHTLQL

-672 VEGQP
+672 VEELP
-677 LPAVD
+677 LPVVD

>member
-1 VIDPAL
+1 MRFAL
-7 LRGLEAEPPLQCVPR
+7 DG
-22 REPGNELIIFFFLHH
+22 
-37 LFIQNMCGITGFWN
+37 
-51 PQRNNERELRS
+51 
-62 MLDRM
+62 M

-80 SRLFVESGL
+80 SRLFVDQGL

-101 NCGHQPI
+101 DHGHQPI
-108 ETDDGDYAVTVNGEL
+108 ETSDGDYAVTVNGEL

-135 ENLVS
+135 QTLTVD
-140 NGKSDSA
+140 GKSDSA

-159 MVEHLRGEFAI
+159 MVEHLRGEFAV
-170 VLYDHRE
+170 VLYDHRNK
-177 QRLILIRDRFGIKPL
+177 RLLLIRDRFGIKPL
-192 YYAVGEQGLVWGSEV
+192 YYALTDRGIVWGSEV
-207 KSILEH
+207 KSILKH
-213 PDVPAKLCPKAAL
+213 PAVPAKLCPKAAL

-233 VPGTTA
+233 VPGSTA
-239 FENVDALQPGHMLI
+239 FEGVQALQPGHMMIVELRD
-253 ASLKG
+253 
-258 GRLEIETKRW
+258 GRLETRTKRY
-268 WDFTFPDSHETNPDP
+268 WDLNFPTSHDPNPDP

-315 IDSCSIIGLATTLM
+315 IDSCSILGLATTLQ

-336 TIAFDSDEYDESNI
+336 TIAFDNAEYDESHI

-356 RTGAEQEVLRLT
+356 RTGAEQELLLLT

-405 CNYKAVIT
+405 CNYKAVVT

-429 DWLGRDGEEGGIF
+429 DWLGREDEGGIF

-451 QNHDAWQDLCGFT
+451 LQHPAWQDLCGFT
-464 PSWLQPWMLV
+464 PSWIQPWMMTLEKI
-474 LQRCRPIL
+474 RPLL
-482 SGNLKDLL
+482 SSDMQDLL
-490 AQYDPVAEIASA
+490 REYDPVAEVAAA
-502 IDPDA
+502 IDANA
-507 VRGRHRLDVSQYTWS
+507 VARRHRLDVSQYTWC

-556 EYATT
+556 EYAVT
-561 IPPEVRIRN
+561 IPPEVRIRD

-578 EAMVHVLPRELYERK
+578 EAMVNVLPRELYERK

-602 HTDPVKQAAV
+602 HTDPIKRAAI
-612 QEMIDHWLTRTR
+612 QEMIDHWLTPER
-624 VNMLG
+624 VQTLNVL
-629 FFDYDALTRFLD
+629 DAGRLKQFVD
-641 DAWKETDG
+641 EAWQETDG
-649 TIARRNDII
+649 TVARRNDIV
-658 MNHALQL
+658 MNHSLQL
-665 HMLHGQY
+665 HMLQGQY
-672 VEGQP
+672 VEGLP
-677 LPAVD
+677 LPVVD